1 MQEKQTNR
9 KQIRLRW
16 GNSNSYSSWW
26 ECNDV
31 SFRYKVV
38 SIQVVSR
45 IQTQAVKLHKNFVHF
60 KYSLWGNKK
69 KHFGWISSFFTSST
83 WNYLHLDWINLNRKD
98 TYITPLNKG
107 DLGYELT
114 IPESFSA
121 ATKIILDSVSVH
133 T

>member
-26 ECNDV
+26 ECHDV
-31 SFRYKVV
+31 SFRYKSFRGYKLKQWNCTKILFTS
-38 SIQVVSR
+38 SIVCEG
-45 IQTQAVKLHKNFVHF
+45 T
-60 KYSLWGNKK
+60 KK
-69 KHFGWISSFFTSST
+69 KHFGWISSFFTPST

-107 DLGYELT
+107 ALGYELT